1 MSAAAVSIPPLNF
14 LQLFIFSYGDAR
26 IVRYAANATN
36 PAYNPAL
43 VPGSQVYADALGNLG
58 VLCGFSYSTSPVP
71 PNPFSGTVY
80 LSANSTATVNGKTS
94 NVPSGR
100 VPFVNFTYQMTS
112 CSSVLAP
119 ALPLHLPPHL
129 LSSRS
134 CCAALRRCLSRRA
147 AAPPASCPPRLL
159 HCAPHLVLPSFA
171 TVPPL
176 RGLHCI
182 GLPCLACHL

>member
-71 PNPFSGTVY
+71 PNPFSGIVY

-100 VPFVNFTYQMTS
+100 VPFVNFTYQMTT

-119 ALPLHLPPHL
+119 APPLHLPPTSSAL
-129 LSSRS
+129 LVAAVPRASAASRRR
-134 CCAALRRCLSRRA
+134 ARRCMLRTFSRATR
-147 AAPPASCPPRLL
+147 PFCPPDSPGLL
-159 HCAPHLVLPSFA
+159 C
-171 TVPPL
+171 
-176 RGLHCI
+176 
-182 GLPCLACHL
+182 